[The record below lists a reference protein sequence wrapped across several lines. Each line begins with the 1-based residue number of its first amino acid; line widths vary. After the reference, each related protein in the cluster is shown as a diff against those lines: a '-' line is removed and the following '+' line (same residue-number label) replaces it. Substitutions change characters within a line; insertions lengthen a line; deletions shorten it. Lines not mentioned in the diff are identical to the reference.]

1 MAVYAKTCTKIY
13 YNIKTCSKVEKW
25 HDNDKSNI
33 DFNDAKDLNCNTL
46 QPEVDQMQ
54 PKLDIKTYARVLRQS
69 VETIVKNIAF
79 TKDNLQNKLDDSTL
93 DFTKCPSNA

>member
-46 QPEVDQMQ
+46 
-54 PKLDIKTYARVLRQS
+54 
-69 VETIVKNIAF
+69 
-79 TKDNLQNKLDDSTL
+79 
-93 DFTKCPSNA
+93 